1 VRIIASALVG
11 VVVAA
16 AFVALAVAGSSPRSP
31 AHPRRVVVG
40 SSPASGVTTP
50 APATAGTSVSTGS
63 TAAAAAATAPV
74 QTVPSSVASTTTTTT
89 ITQPTPQIGSPAS
102 GYCTSPSGICYG
114 P

>member
-1 VRIIASALVG
+1 MIASALVG

-16 AFVALAVAGSSPRSP
+16 AFVALAVAGSSARSP

-63 TAAAAAATAPV
+63 TAAAIAPV
-74 QTVPSSVASTTTTTT
+74 QTVPSSVASTTTTTA

-102 GYCTSPSGICYG
+102 GHCTSPSGICYG